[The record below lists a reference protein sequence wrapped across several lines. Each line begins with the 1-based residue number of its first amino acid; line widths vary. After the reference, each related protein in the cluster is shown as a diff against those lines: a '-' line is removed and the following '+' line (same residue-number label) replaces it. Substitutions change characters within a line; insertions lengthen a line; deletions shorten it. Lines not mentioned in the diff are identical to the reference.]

1 MLKRHGKSKFSEGEV
16 VLCYEPDPAKTKVLY
31 SSKVRIIDFYIEKSV
46 QVYYN
51 IFFSAIRDCV
61 FR

>member
-31 SSKVRIIDFYIEKSV
+31 SSKVRLTRHSV
-46 QVYYN
+46 NYFMLEVHFDVLITEVYWYP
-51 IFFSAIRDCV
+51 
-61 FR
+61 